1 MPVGL
6 LELTLAGGGVAG
18 GYALGSRLRQEVHD
32 AAAKLGIDSA
42 NDEQQ
47 QTQQVGG
54 LQVLKDSVDSD
65 DDACWRTF
73 RGKKSFL
80 SSNMQR

>member
-18 GYALGSRLRQEVHD
+18 GYALGSRLRQAVHD

-47 QTQQVGG
+47 QTQQR
-54 LQVLKDSVDSD
+54 QQQPQQ
-65 DDACWRTF
+65 
-73 RGKKSFL
+73 L
-80 SSNMQR
+80 SIGTNMNISSMTNIC